1 MIATLGTFVRSTK
14 VLSKVLSTK
23 VLSYLRTVVLPEVF
37 YVVLSTKVQ
46 LHVYNYCT
54 FVLSYLRNNF
64 IFEGTEV
71 QLHVQRTCSIIFEGT
86 VHVRVISYEG
96 TKVPS

>member
-46 LHVYNYCT
+46 LHVYCT

-71 QLHVQRTCSIIFEGT
+71 
-86 VHVRVISYEG
+86 RVVLSS
-96 TKVPS
+96 KVLYV